1 MKLRSRITIGTLGFL
16 LISLTLCCTLMIY
29 VSKKNMLNSTTS
41 YTKTE
46 LEKLVA
52 NFYTNKSDIESTVE
66 ELTAETKLKYY
77 FFKQTQYSDSDTEYV
92 LQCGDEIIY
101 NDSGLDAPTILGLN
115 EDKSNIEMQ
124 GETKSD
130 IVHTEG
136 ADYYI
141 QHMVFVMSA
150 TAFISMRKA
159 FVGNIWSNT
168 AVALGYSKAGEALAV
183 PASVKAMGM
192 STPYGCAAIVF
203 LLMLCYS
210 LILVFLMLL
219 FNLKFG
225 QIGGVLAAFGF
236 SIYGFLLNPQT
247 IIGIFNIPDYEA
259 YKVNVWVGWVS
270 PLNHATFYMHNFGL
284 DMLPRLWQSYLICI
298 VLVLVCFIAALWA
311 VRGYNFKFT
320 GTGGK

>member
-1 MKLRSRITIGTLGFL
+1 MRLRSRITIGTLGFL

-136 ADYYI
+136 A
-141 QHMVFVMSA
+141 
-150 TAFISMRKA
+150 
-159 FVGNIWSNT
+159 
-168 AVALGYSKAGEALAV
+168 SKSRNA
-183 PASVKAMGM
+183 
-192 STPYGCAAIVF
+192 
-203 LLMLCYS
+203 
-210 LILVFLMLL
+210 
-219 FNLKFG
+219 
-225 QIGGVLAAFGF
+225 
-236 SIYGFLLNPQT
+236 
-247 IIGIFNIPDYEA
+247 
-259 YKVNVWVGWVS
+259 
-270 PLNHATFYMHNFGL
+270 
-284 DMLPRLWQSYLICI
+284 
-298 VLVLVCFIAALWA
+298 
-311 VRGYNFKFT
+311 
-320 GTGGK
+320 